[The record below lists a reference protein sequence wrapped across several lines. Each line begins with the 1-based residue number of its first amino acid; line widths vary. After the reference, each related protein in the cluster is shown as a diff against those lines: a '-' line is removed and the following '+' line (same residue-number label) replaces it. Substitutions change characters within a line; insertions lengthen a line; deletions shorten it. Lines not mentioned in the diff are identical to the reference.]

1 MYEQKQSGISPQ
13 SLVILLENE
22 DVKARI
28 KARKSLVTI
37 GKPAVPALSLVLENS
52 KIYKARWE
60 AAKALSEIGDLKSI
74 HSLVK
79 ALEDPESDVAWLAA
93 KTLAKFKK
101 AAWPKLMRALVE
113 RGADSILLQHG
124 AHHILRKQKMEGYN
138 DLLNT
143 LRTALETGSV
153 HESVPPAAYNI
164 LEQMKKQAGLI
175 EMSYPE
181 EKQIG

>member
-1 MYEQKQSGISPQ
+1 M
-13 SLVILLENE
+13 
-22 DVKARI
+22 
-28 KARKSLVTI
+28 
-37 GKPAVPALSLVLENS
+37 
-52 KIYKARWE
+52 
-60 AAKALSEIGDLKSI
+60 
-74 HSLVK
+74 VK